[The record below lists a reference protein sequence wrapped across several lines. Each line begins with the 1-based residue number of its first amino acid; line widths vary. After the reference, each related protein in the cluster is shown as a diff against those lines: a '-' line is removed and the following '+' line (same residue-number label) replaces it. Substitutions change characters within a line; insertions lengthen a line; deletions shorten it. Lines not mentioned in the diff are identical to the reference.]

1 MTYCANCGSPVDG
14 RFCPKC
20 GAAAPIAGRPPGA
33 SSYPPPP
40 PPTAQGLGMEENL
53 AAALCYIPI
62 IGIIFLLI
70 DPYKQNRTIRFHAW
84 QSIFFSVAWFVVRIA
99 MVFVW
104 MVLRVALPYGMWAIW
119 ALISSLISLAFL
131 GILIFMAVKA
141 YQRDRL
147 VLPVITPLAE
157 KQV

>member
-1 MTYCANCGSPVDG
+1 MTYCANCGAPVDG

-20 GAAAPIAGRPPGA
+20 GAAAPAGSPPGA
-33 SSYPPPP
+33 GQYPPPS
-40 PPTAQGLGMEENL
+40 AAVQGLGMEENL
-53 AAALCYIPI
+53 AAALCYLPI
-62 IGIIFLLI
+62 IGVIFLLI

-84 QSIFFSVAWFVVRIA
+84 QSIFFSVAYIVLRIA
-99 MVFVW
+99 LVFVW

-119 ALISSLISLAFL
+119 ALFSSLISLAFL

-141 YQRDRL
+141 YQGDRL
-147 VLPVITPLAE
+147 VLPVLTPLAE

>member
-20 GAAAPIAGRPPGA
+20 GAAAPIAGPPPGA

-40 PPTAQGLGMEENL
+40 PPTVQGLGMEENL

-99 MVFVW
+99 MMFVW

>member
-1 MTYCANCGSPVDG
+1 MTYCPNCGAAVDG

-20 GAAAPIAGRPPGA
+20 GAPAPAAGAPPGVGQYA
-33 SSYPPPP
+33 PPPASP
-40 PPTAQGLGMEENL
+40 QGLGMEENL

-99 MVFVW
+99 MAILW
-104 MVLRVALPYGMWAIW
+104 MVLRVALPYGMWAMW
-119 ALISSLISLAFL
+119 ALLSGLISLAFL
-131 GILIFMAVKA
+131 GLLIFMAVKA

-147 VLPVITPLAE
+147 VLPVITELAE

>member
-1 MTYCANCGSPVDG
+1 MTYCANCGAPVDG

-20 GAAAPIAGRPPGA
+20 GAAAPAGPPPGA
-33 SSYPPPP
+33 GQYPPPSP
-40 PPTAQGLGMEENL
+40 SAAVQGLGMEENL
-53 AAALCYIPI
+53 AAALCYLPI
-62 IGIIFLLI
+62 IGVIFLLI

-84 QSIFFSVAWFVVRIA
+84 QSIFFSVAYIVLRIA
-99 MVFVW
+99 LVFVW

-119 ALISSLISLAFL
+119 ALFSSLISLAFL

-141 YQRDRL
+141 YQGDRL
-147 VLPVITPLAE
+147 VLPVLTPLAE

>member
-20 GAAAPIAGRPPGA
+20 GAAAPIAGPPPGA

-99 MVFVW
+99 MMFVW

-119 ALISSLISLAFL
+119 ALFSSLISLAFL

-147 VLPVITPLAE
+147 VLPVITLLAE

>member
-20 GAAAPIAGRPPGA
+20 GAAAPIAGPPPGA

-40 PPTAQGLGMEENL
+40 PPTVQGLGMEENL

-99 MVFVW
+99 MMFVW

-119 ALISSLISLAFL
+119 ALFSSLISLAFL

>member
-20 GAAAPIAGRPPGA
+20 GAAAPIAGPPPGA

-40 PPTAQGLGMEENL
+40 PPTVQGLGMEENL

-99 MVFVW
+99 MMFVW

-147 VLPVITPLAE
+147 VLPVITLLAE